1 MRVHYMPQWL
11 PASFEPVKKPAKP
24 RKFFH
29 SEEAIELETDIRS
42 PRPSDVLDED
52 QDEPHTDILA

>member
-1 MRVHYMPQWL
+1 MPQWL

-29 SEEAIELETDIRS
+29 SEEANELETDIRS